1 MKSPRERLSLD
12 FGWKF
17 ALGHACDPAC
27 DFGFGKTG
35 MGTYAKSGFAGGP
48 TGIRFHDSMWES
60 VQTQH
65 DWAVALPFVVEEA
78 WLGHVQSPGPCGS
91 GRCGSGLNL
100 EVPNR
105 AAERDELQW
114 AAHGAQY
121 STKCWQIEYGCR
133 QMRRTRRRSYGLKEP
148 QRFKLNRTHQIPGL
162 NI

>member
-78 WLGHVQSPGPCGS
+78 LVGACAITRTMREWALRFRTQSRSTESS
-91 GRCGSGLNL
+91 G
-100 EVPNR
+100 
-105 AAERDELQW
+105 
-114 AAHGAQY
+114 
-121 STKCWQIEYGCR
+121 
-133 QMRRTRRRSYGLKEP
+133 
-148 QRFKLNRTHQIPGL
+148 
-162 NI
+162 